1 MKKCSSFKN
10 VRVLDIILDKI
21 YKFRKKLEIL
31 IFFANLL
38 SVGKYTLFE
47 NFTSYLIDIFL
58 VKIAL
63 SVEVLGKVPHDGM
76 PCRCID
82 QGTSNKKRNERSY
95 MMVGISIF

>member
-1 MKKCSSFKN
+1 MIEYEIFFLKKCSSFENVRVFKKVSCKNIQVRKN

-38 SVGKYTLFE
+38 SVVKYTLFE

-58 VKIAL
+58 QL
-63 SVEVLGKVPHDGM
+63 L
-76 PCRCID
+76 
-82 QGTSNKKRNERSY
+82 
-95 MMVGISIF
+95 